1 MIGKQKYSTR
11 VLLIHS
17 WQVLVQRL
25 DTAKANI
32 TAVSRNF
39 GWLNWWKNKVYFF
52 AIVNLLRVLIWKNI
66 KYSPIICCVSCCA
79 DN

>member
-32 TAVSRNF
+32 TAASRNF
-39 GWLNWWKNKVYFF
+39 GWLNWWKNKVYTEYQAMFTG
-52 AIVNLLRVLIWKNI
+52 LLIQKI
-66 KYSPIICCVSCCA
+66 TKICNA
-79 DN
+79 LQHKQF

>member
-32 TAVSRNF
+32 TAVSLNF
-39 GWLNWWKNKVYFF
+39 WLIKLVKEQSLFF
-52 AIVNLLRVLIWKNI
+52 CNGKFTACVNLK
-66 KYSPIICCVSCCA
+66 KY
-79 DN
+79 